1 MLAQLKSLFKFVPL
15 LTQLLTIMKIIEYKN
30 HLITVEKKS
39 TYIKFKVQINDVVP
53 FKMVYIDYK
62 YKDALKLFKIA
73 FNTELTFEN
82 YFLNNPKK
90 K

>member
-1 MLAQLKSLFKFVPL
+1 
-15 LTQLLTIMKIIEYKN
+15 MKIIEYKN
-30 HLITVEKKS
+30 HLITAEIKP
-39 TYIKFKVQINDVVP
+39 TYIKFKVQINDVLP
-53 FKMVYIDYK
+53 FSMVYQDYT
-62 YKDALKLFKIA
+62 YKSALKLFKIA